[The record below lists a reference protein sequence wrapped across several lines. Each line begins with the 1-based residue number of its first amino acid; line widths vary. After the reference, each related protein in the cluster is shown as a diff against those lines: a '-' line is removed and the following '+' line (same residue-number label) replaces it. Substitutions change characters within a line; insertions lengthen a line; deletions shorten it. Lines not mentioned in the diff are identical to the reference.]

1 MNMKAVKESFSSL
14 FRPIFIAGVF
24 LTPLSGFADDN
35 HETCRAAF
43 ESCVSSTGATMTR
56 PERGQR
62 PTETQMAEMEK
73 VRACVNAKVTG
84 CDRGPGGP
92 RNGHRPPPPLN
103 GSSGDSSVNQ

>member
-1 MNMKAVKESFSSL
+1 MNTKVAKNIFSSL
-14 FRPIFIAGVF
+14 LRPIFIAGMV
-24 LTPLSGFADDN
+24 LSPLSLLADNN
-35 HETCRAAF
+35 HEACRAAF

-62 PTETQMAEMEK
+62 PTEAQRAEMEK

-92 RNGHRPPPPLN
+92 RNDHRPPPP
-103 GSSGDSSVNQ
+103 SSDDSSVNQ